1 MCPFHGR
8 RKRRSKR
15 RFLPEQ
21 LAVSLPE
28 EKKPLKLLGVA
39 FNTFILVEY
48 SDNLLLIDQHAVHE
62 RLLFDKLCKAYDQH
76 AAGQELLVPLLV
88 PMTRREQAL
97 LEENR
102 EILENMGLTGG
113 AFWGLGEVAC
123 TLHPMVLGEPQA
135 KGFSRRLWIN
145 WKMSAV

>member
-1 MCPFHGR
+1 M
-8 RKRRSKR
+8 
-15 RFLPEQ
+15 
-21 LAVSLPE
+21 
-28 EKKPLKLLGVA
+28 A

-102 EILENMGLTGG
+102 EILENMGLTVEASGH
-113 AFWGLGEVAC
+113 GEVRG
-123 TLHPMVLGEPQA
+123 TLHPHGVG
-135 KGFSRRLWIN
+135 
-145 WKMSAV
+145 